1 MELATPARCIHIFE
15 VSRRN
20 FLIFF
25 GSSRPYIR
33 GIGGGAV
40 GAAPGTNGRDDMKG
54 LEDVWVYIEA
64 RAPASGALAAA
75 AEATQRGD
83 GTLTVIGAV
92 GRSEDQVFRTSFGR
106 KVLRMVREDRESR
119 LHSLED
125 LARSSLPPGRVR
137 STMLEGEVPWHS
149 VVLHAIAH
157 PPDLLV
163 VPARGDDPFGP
174 DSVTQHLFRK
184 CPVPVWSVYPGRV
197 PFPRR
202 VLAAVD
208 PGVSGSVERDLA
220 RRVLEL
226 ALRVAG
232 TGPIELHAAH
242 AWSVPAEELI
252 RSKFGAKRAKA
263 FRNQQRQLAQE
274 QLEEL
279 IAEAHLESSIAGT
292 HLPGGNP
299 ASAIPALAEELDADL
314 VVLGSSG
321 HKGLAGI
328 LIGSTAEAIVTR
340 MARSVAVVKPT
351 GYVSPVRPMEAAA

>member
-1 MELATPARCIHIFE
+1 M
-15 VSRRN
+15 
-20 FLIFF
+20 
-25 GSSRPYIR
+25 
-33 GIGGGAV
+33 GIVGGAV
-40 GAAPGTNGRDDMKG
+40 GAAPGADGEDDMKG
-54 LEDVWVYIEA
+54 LENVWVFVEP
-64 RAPASGALAAA
+64 RAPGSEALAAA
-75 AEATQRGD
+75 AEATRRSEGA
-83 GTLTVIGAV
+83 LTVIGAI
-92 GRSEDQVFRTSFGR
+92 GRSEDQVFRTYFGH
-106 KVLRMVREDRESR
+106 KVLRMVRKEREAL

-125 LARSSLPPGRVR
+125 LARSALPPGRVR
-137 STMLEGEVPWHS
+137 STMLDGEVPWHS

-163 VPARGDDPFGP
+163 VPARGDDTFGP

-184 CPVPVWSVYPGRV
+184 CPVPVWAVYPGRV

-202 VLAAVD
+202 ALAAVD

-232 TGPIELHAAH
+232 PQPIEFHAAH
-242 AWSVPAEELI
+242 AWSAPAEALI
-252 RSKFGAKRAKA
+252 RSKFGAKRTKA
-263 FRNQQRQLAQE
+263 FRDQQRQLAQE

-279 IAEAHLESSIAGT
+279 ITEAHLGSSIAGT
-292 HLPGGNP
+292 HLLAGNP

-321 HKGLAGI
+321 RKGLAGI
-328 LIGSTAEAIVTR
+328 LIGSTAEAIVSR

-351 GYVSPVRPMEAAA
+351 GYVSPVRPMEAATTEIR

>member
-1 MELATPARCIHIFE
+1 
-15 VSRRN
+15 
-20 FLIFF
+20 
-25 GSSRPYIR
+25 
-33 GIGGGAV
+33 
-40 GAAPGTNGRDDMKG
+40 MKG
-54 LEDVWVYIEA
+54 LENVWVYVEA
-64 RAPASGALAAA
+64 LAPAGEALAAA
-75 AEATQRGD
+75 TEATRRSE
-83 GTLTVIGAV
+83 GTLTVIDAIGH
-92 GRSEDQVFRTSFGR
+92 SEDQVFRTSFGQ
-106 KVLRMVREDRESR
+106 KVLRMVRMDRESR
-119 LHSLED
+119 LRGLED

-137 STMLEGEVPWHS
+137 STMLDGEVPWHS

-163 VPARGDDPFGP
+163 VPARGDDPLGP
-174 DSVTQHLFRK
+174 DSATQHLFRK

-208 PGVSGSVERDLA
+208 SGVSGSVERDLA

-226 ALRVAG
+226 APRIAG

-242 AWSVPAEELI
+242 AWSVPAEAMI
-252 RSKFGAKRAKA
+252 RSKFGSKRTQA
-263 FRNQQRQLAQE
+263 FLDQQRRLARE

-279 IAEAHLESSIAGT
+279 ITEAHLAPSIAGT
-292 HLPGGNP
+292 HLPAGNP
-299 ASAIPALAEELDADL
+299 ASAIPALAEKLDADL

-321 HKGLAGI
+321 HMGLAGI

-351 GYVSPVRPMEAAA
+351 GYMSPVRPLEAVAAR

>member
-1 MELATPARCIHIFE
+1 
-15 VSRRN
+15 
-20 FLIFF
+20 
-25 GSSRPYIR
+25 
-33 GIGGGAV
+33 
-40 GAAPGTNGRDDMKG
+40 MKG
-54 LEDVWVYIEA
+54 LENVWVYVEA
-64 RAPASGALAAA
+64 RAPASEALAAA
-75 AEATQRGD
+75 AEATRRSE
-83 GTLTVIGAV
+83 GTLTVIDAI
-92 GRSEDQVFRTSFGR
+92 GRSEDQVFRTYFGH
-106 KVLRMVREDRESR
+106 KVLRMVRKDREAR
-119 LHSLED
+119 LRSLED

-137 STMLEGEVPWHS
+137 STMLDGEVPWHS

-163 VPARGDDPFGP
+163 VPARGDDPSGP

-226 ALRVAG
+226 ALRVVG

-242 AWSVPAEELI
+242 AWSVPAEALI
-252 RSKFGAKRAKA
+252 RSKFGSKRTQA
-263 FRNQQRQLAQE
+263 FLDQQRRLARE

-279 IAEAHLESSIAGT
+279 ITEAHLEPSIAGT
-292 HLPGGNP
+292 HLPAGNP
-299 ASAIPALAEELDADL
+299 ASSIPALAEELDADL

-321 HKGLAGI
+321 HKALAGI

-351 GYVSPVRPMEAAA
+351 GYLSPVRPLEAAAAR

>member
-1 MELATPARCIHIFE
+1 M
-15 VSRRN
+15 
-20 FLIFF
+20 
-25 GSSRPYIR
+25 
-33 GIGGGAV
+33 GIVGGAV
-40 GAAPGTNGRDDMKG
+40 GAAPGADGGDDMKG
-54 LEDVWVYIEA
+54 LENVWVYVEA
-64 RAPASGALAAA
+64 QAPATEALAATT
-75 AEATQRGD
+75 EATQRGD

-92 GRSEDQVFRTSFGR
+92 GRSEDPVFRTSFGQ
-106 KVLRMVREDRESR
+106 KVLRMVRESR
-119 LHSLED
+119 LRSLED

-137 STMLEGEVPWHS
+137 STMLDGEVPWHS

-163 VPARGDDPFGP
+163 VPARGDDPSGP

-242 AWSVPAEELI
+242 VWSVPAEAMI
-252 RSKFGAKRAKA
+252 RSKFGSKRTQA
-263 FRNQQRQLAQE
+263 FLDQQRRRAQD

-279 IAEAHLESSIAGT
+279 IAEAHLEPSIAGT
-292 HLPGGNP
+292 HLPAGSP
-299 ASAIPALAEELDADL
+299 ASAILALAEELDADL

-321 HKGLAGI
+321 RKGLAGI

-351 GYVSPVRPMEAAA
+351 GYLSPVRPLEAAAARQ

>member
-1 MELATPARCIHIFE
+1 MGNA
-15 VSRRN
+15 
-20 FLIFF
+20 
-25 GSSRPYIR
+25 
-33 GIGGGAV
+33 GGAV
-40 GAAPGTNGRDDMKG
+40 GTPPGTDGGDDMKG
-54 LEDVWVYIEA
+54 LENVWVFVEA
-64 RAPASGALAAA
+64 RAPAGEALAAA
-75 AEATQRGD
+75 SEAAQRGG
-83 GTLTVIGAV
+83 GTLTVIGAI
-92 GRSEDQVFRTSFGR
+92 GRSEDPVFQTSFGR
-106 KVLRMVREDRESR
+106 KVLRMVREERESR
-119 LHSLED
+119 LRSREEQ
-125 LARSSLPPGRVR
+125 ARSSLPPGRVR
-137 STMLEGEVPWHS
+137 STMLDGEVPWHS

-208 PGVSGSVERDLA
+208 PGASGSVERDLA

-226 ALRVAG
+226 AHRVAG

-242 AWSVPAEELI
+242 VWSVPAEAMI
-252 RSKFGAKRAKA
+252 RSKFGSKRTQA
-263 FRNQQRQLAQE
+263 FLDQQRRRAQD

-279 IAEAHLESSIAGT
+279 IAEAHLEPSIAGT
-292 HLPGGNP
+292 HLPAGSP

-351 GYVSPVRPMEAAA
+351 GYVSPVRPMAAAEIR

>member
-1 MELATPARCIHIFE
+1 
-15 VSRRN
+15 VSRRY
-20 FLIFF
+20 FLISFE
-25 GSSRPYIR
+25 SSRPYILGTVR
-33 GIGGGAV
+33 GAV
-40 GAAPGTNGRDDMKG
+40 GTAPGTDGGDDVKG
-54 LEDVWVYIEA
+54 LENVWVFAEA
-64 RAPASGALAAA
+64 RAPVGEALAAA
-75 AEATQRGD
+75 AEATRRSE

-92 GRSEDQVFRTSFGR
+92 GRSEDQVFKTSFGR

-119 LHSLED
+119 LRSLEE

-137 STMLEGEVPWHS
+137 STMLDGEVPWHS

-163 VPARGDDPFGP
+163 VPARSEDPFGP

-184 CPVPVWSVYPGRV
+184 CPVPVWSVYPGRE

-232 TGPIELHAAH
+232 TRPIELHAAH
-242 AWSVPAEELI
+242 AWSIPAEALI
-252 RSKFGAKRAKA
+252 RSKFGSKRTQALLD
-263 FRNQQRQLAQE
+263 QQRQIARE

-279 IAEAHLESSIAGT
+279 ITEAHLESSIAGT
-292 HLPGGNP
+292 HLPAGNP
-299 ASAIPALAEELDADL
+299 APAILALAEELDADL

-321 HKGLAGI
+321 RRGLAGI

-340 MARSVAVVKPT
+340 MARSVAMVKPT
-351 GYVSPVRPMEAAA
+351 GFVSPVRPLDVAATEIR

>member
-1 MELATPARCIHIFE
+1 
-15 VSRRN
+15 
-20 FLIFF
+20 
-25 GSSRPYIR
+25 
-33 GIGGGAV
+33 
-40 GAAPGTNGRDDMKG
+40 MKG
-54 LEDVWVYIEA
+54 LENVWVFVEA
-64 RAPASGALAAA
+64 RAPASEALAVA
-75 AEATQRGD
+75 AEVTRRGD

-119 LHSLED
+119 LRSLED
-125 LARSSLPPGRVR
+125 LARSALPPGRVR
-137 STMLEGEVPWHS
+137 STMLDGEVPWHS

-163 VPARGDDPFGP
+163 VPARGDDTFGP

-208 PGVSGSVERDLA
+208 PGVSGSVERDLG

-232 TGPIELHAAH
+232 TRPIELHAAH
-242 AWSVPAEELI
+242 AWSIPAEALI
-252 RSKFGAKRAKA
+252 RSKFGSRRTQALLD
-263 FRNQQRQLAQE
+263 QQRQLARE
-274 QLEEL
+274 QMEEL
-279 IAEAHLESSIAGT
+279 ITEAHLESSLAGT
-292 HLPGGNP
+292 HLPAGNP
-299 ASAIPALAEELDADL
+299 APAILALAEELEADL

-321 HKGLAGI
+321 RKGLAGI

-340 MARSVAVVKPT
+340 VARSVAVVKPP
-351 GYVSPVRPMEAAA
+351 GYVSPVLPLEAAAMGIT

>member
-1 MELATPARCIHIFE
+1 
-15 VSRRN
+15 
-20 FLIFF
+20 
-25 GSSRPYIR
+25 
-33 GIGGGAV
+33 
-40 GAAPGTNGRDDMKG
+40 MKG
-54 LEDVWVYIEA
+54 LENVWVFVEA
-64 RAPASGALAAA
+64 RAPASEALAVA
-75 AEATQRGD
+75 AEVTRRGD

-119 LHSLED
+119 LRSLED
-125 LARSSLPPGRVR
+125 LARSALPPGRVR
-137 STMLEGEVPWHS
+137 STMLDGEVPWHS

-163 VPARGDDPFGP
+163 VPARGDDTFGP

-208 PGVSGSVERDLA
+208 PGVSGSVERDLG

-232 TGPIELHAAH
+232 TRPIELHAAH
-242 AWSVPAEELI
+242 AWSIPAEALI
-252 RSKFGAKRAKA
+252 RSKFGSRRTQALLD
-263 FRNQQRQLAQE
+263 QQRQLARE
-274 QLEEL
+274 QMEEL
-279 IAEAHLESSIAGT
+279 ITEAHLESSLAGT
-292 HLPGGNP
+292 HLPAGNP
-299 ASAIPALAEELDADL
+299 APAILALAEELEADL

-321 HKGLAGI
+321 RKGLAGI

-340 MARSVAVVKPT
+340 VARSVAVVKPP
-351 GYVSPVRPMEAAA
+351 GYVSPVLPLGAAAMGIT

>member
-1 MELATPARCIHIFE
+1 
-15 VSRRN
+15 
-20 FLIFF
+20 
-25 GSSRPYIR
+25 
-33 GIGGGAV
+33 
-40 GAAPGTNGRDDMKG
+40 MKG
-54 LEDVWVYIEA
+54 LESVWVYVEA
-64 RAPASGALAAA
+64 RAPADQVLAAA
-75 AEATQRGD
+75 VEATRRG
-83 GTLTVIGAV
+83 GGALTVIGAI
-92 GRSEDQVFRTSFGR
+92 GRSEDRVFQTSFGR
-106 KVLRMVREDRESR
+106 EILRMVREDRASR
-119 LHSLED
+119 VRNLEE
-125 LARSSLPPGRVR
+125 LARSSLPPGRTR

-208 PGVSGSVERDLA
+208 PGVPGSVERDLA

-226 ALRVAG
+226 PLRIAG

-242 AWSVPAEELI
+242 AWSVPSEALI
-252 RSKFGAKRAKA
+252 RSKFGAKRTQA
-263 FRNQQRQLAQE
+263 FMDQQRELARE

-279 IAEAHLESSIAGT
+279 ITEAHLEASIAGT
-292 HLPGGNP
+292 HLPAGSP

-314 VVLGSSG
+314 VVLGSAG
-321 HKGLAGI
+321 RNGLAGI
-328 LIGSTAEAIVTR
+328 LIGSAAEAIVTR
-340 MARSVAVVKPT
+340 LARSVAVVKPT
-351 GYVSPVRPMEAAA
+351 GFVSPVRPLEAARW